1 MLENIEIK
9 NIIRGTISNPR
20 NNSKYIKGYIRPV
33 EIKGNSMMQIEL
45 FTETQSFAH
54 NYNYD
59 EFSEII
65 NTIMLDSFFQLN
77 IITNEYNYSFKYTK
91 KNHLLSN
98 KIKNK
103 EIKTLLNVSHNK
115 QKKYILNDGNII
127 PPLVD
132 LGVMTQDG
140 KIVPYYYDKY
150 RQINRFLEIIDDT
163 IKTFKEQELNIID
176 FGCGKSY
183 LTFIVYYYY
192 LVNIKNIKTNI
203 VGLDL
208 KADVIKKCN
217 EIAKNYGYNSLNFE
231 IGDISLYKPH
241 FRVDL
246 IITLHAC
253 DVATDYAMY
262 HAIKLH
268 SKYLLSVP
276 CCQHEI
282 NNQIKKSSSFLA
294 SYGIVKERMSALLTD
309 TIRAKLLE
317 YSGYNVDILEF
328 VDFDASPKNLLVRAK
343 YTGNSN
349 AKALDE
355 VKQILDEFTIDQTL
369 YKLLFKSSN

>member
-33 EIKGNSMMQIEL
+33 EIKRNSMMQIEL
-45 FTETQSFAH
+45 FTKTQSFAH

-140 KIVPYYYDKY
+140 KIVPSYYDKY

-163 IKTFKEQELNIID
+163 IKAFKEQELNIID

-183 LTFIVYYYY
+183 LTFIVYYY

-241 FRVDL
+241 FRVDI

>member
-9 NIIRGTISNPR
+9 SIIKGTISNPR

-33 EIKGNSMMQIEL
+33 EIKENSMMQIEL
-45 FTETQSFAH
+45 FTKTQSFAH

-140 KIVPYYYDKY
+140 KIVPSYYDKY

-163 IKTFKEQELNIID
+163 IKDFKEQELNIID

-192 LVNIKNIKTNI
+192 LVNIKKIKTNI
-203 VGLDL
+203 IGLDL

>member
-9 NIIRGTISNPR
+9 SIIKGTISNPR

-33 EIKGNSMMQIEL
+33 EIKENSMMQIEL
-45 FTETQSFAH
+45 FTKTQSFAH

-140 KIVPYYYDKY
+140 KIVPSYYDKY

-163 IKTFKEQELNIID
+163 IKDFKEQELNIID
-176 FGCGKSY
+176 CGCGKSY
-183 LTFIVYYYY
+183 LTFIVYYY
-192 LVNIKNIKTNI
+192 LVNIKKIKTNI
-203 VGLDL
+203 IGLDL

>member
-45 FTETQSFAH
+45 FTKTQSFAH

-98 KIKNK
+98 IIKNK

-140 KIVPYYYDKY
+140 KIVPSYYDKY

-183 LTFIVYYYY
+183 LTFIVYYY

>member
-45 FTETQSFAH
+45 FTKTQSFAH

-140 KIVPYYYDKY
+140 KIVPSYYDKY

-163 IKTFKEQELNIID
+163 IKAFKEQELNIID

-183 LTFIVYYYY
+183 LTFIVYYY

>member
-9 NIIRGTISNPR
+9 SIIKGTISNPR

-33 EIKGNSMMQIEL
+33 EIKENSMMQIEL
-45 FTETQSFAH
+45 FTKTQSFAH

-140 KIVPYYYDKY
+140 KIVPSYYDKY

-163 IKTFKEQELNIID
+163 IKDFKEQELNIID

-183 LTFIVYYYY
+183 LTFIVYYY
-192 LVNIKNIKTNI
+192 LVNIKKIKTNI
-203 VGLDL
+203 IGLDL

-328 VDFDASPKNLLVRAK
+328 VDFDASPKKLLVRAK

-355 VKQILDEFTIDQTL
+355 VNQILDEFKIVQTL

>member
-132 LGVMTQDG
+132 LGVMTQDE
-140 KIVPYYYDKY
+140 KIVPSYYDKY

-183 LTFIVYYYY
+183 LTFIVYYY

-355 VKQILDEFTIDQTL
+355 VKQILDEFIIDQTL

>member
-140 KIVPYYYDKY
+140 KIVPSYYDKY

-163 IKTFKEQELNIID
+163 IKAFKEQELNIID

-183 LTFIVYYYY
+183 LTFIVYYY

-343 YTGNSN
+343 YTGNLN

>member
-9 NIIRGTISNPR
+9 SIIKGTISNPR

-33 EIKGNSMMQIEL
+33 EIKENSMMQIEL
-45 FTETQSFAH
+45 FTKTQSFAH

-140 KIVPYYYDKY
+140 KIVPSYYDKY

-163 IKTFKEQELNIID
+163 IKDFKEQELNIID

-183 LTFIVYYYY
+183 LTFIVYYY
-192 LVNIKNIKTNI
+192 LVNIKKIKTNI
-203 VGLDL
+203 IGLDL

-262 HAIKLH
+262 HDIKLH

-355 VKQILDEFTIDQTL
+355 VNQILDEFKIVQTL

>member
-9 NIIRGTISNPR
+9 SIIKGTISNPR

-33 EIKGNSMMQIEL
+33 EIKENSMMQIEL
-45 FTETQSFAH
+45 FTKTQSFAH

-140 KIVPYYYDKY
+140 KIVPSYYDKY
-150 RQINRFLEIIDDT
+150 RQINRFLEKIDDT
-163 IKTFKEQELNIID
+163 IKDFKEQELNIID

-183 LTFIVYYYY
+183 LTFIVYYY
-192 LVNIKNIKTNI
+192 LVNIKKIKTNI
-203 VGLDL
+203 IGLDL

-355 VKQILDEFTIDQTL
+355 VNQILDEFKIVQTL

>member
-9 NIIRGTISNPR
+9 SIIKWTISNPR

-45 FTETQSFAH
+45 FTKTQSFAH

-59 EFSEII
+59 EFFEII

-140 KIVPYYYDKY
+140 KIVPSYYDKY

-163 IKTFKEQELNIID
+163 IKDFKEQELNIID

-183 LTFIVYYYY
+183 LTFIVYYY
-192 LVNIKNIKTNI
+192 LVNIKKIKTNI
-203 VGLDL
+203 IGLDL

>member
-140 KIVPYYYDKY
+140 KIVPSYYDKY

-163 IKTFKEQELNIID
+163 IKAFKEQVLNIID

-183 LTFIVYYYY
+183 LTFIVYYY

>member
-9 NIIRGTISNPR
+9 SIIKGTISNPI

-33 EIKGNSMMQIEL
+33 EIKENSMMQIEL
-45 FTETQSFAH
+45 FTKTQSFAH

-140 KIVPYYYDKY
+140 KIVPSYYDKY

-163 IKTFKEQELNIID
+163 IKDFKEQELNIID

-183 LTFIVYYYY
+183 LTFIVYYY
-192 LVNIKNIKTNI
+192 LVNIKKIKTNI
-203 VGLDL
+203 IGLDL

>member
-33 EIKGNSMMQIEL
+33 EIKGNSMMQNEL

-140 KIVPYYYDKY
+140 KIVPSYYDKY

-163 IKTFKEQELNIID
+163 IKAFKEQELNIID

-183 LTFIVYYYY
+183 LTFIVYYY

>member
-45 FTETQSFAH
+45 FTKTQSFAH

-115 QKKYILNDGNII
+115 HKKYILNDGNII

-140 KIVPYYYDKY
+140 KIVPSYYDKY

-163 IKTFKEQELNIID
+163 IKAFKEQELNIID

-183 LTFIVYYYY
+183 LTFIVYYY

>member
-140 KIVPYYYDKY
+140 KIVQSYYDKY

-163 IKTFKEQELNIID
+163 IKAFKEQELNIID

-183 LTFIVYYYY
+183 LTFIVYYY

-328 VDFDASPKNLLVRAK
+328 VDFDASPKNLLVRDK

>member
-9 NIIRGTISNPR
+9 SIIKGTISNPR

-33 EIKGNSMMQIEL
+33 EIKENSMMQIEL
-45 FTETQSFAH
+45 FTKTQSFAH

-140 KIVPYYYDKY
+140 KIVPSYYDKY

-163 IKTFKEQELNIID
+163 IKDFKEQELNIID

-183 LTFIVYYYY
+183 LTFIVYYY
-192 LVNIKNIKTNI
+192 LVNIKKIKTNI
-203 VGLDL
+203 IGLVL

>member
-9 NIIRGTISNPR
+9 SIIKGTISNPR

-33 EIKGNSMMQIEL
+33 EIKENSMMQIEL
-45 FTETQSFAH
+45 FTKTQSFAH

-140 KIVPYYYDKY
+140 KIVPSYYDKY

-163 IKTFKEQELNIID
+163 IKDFKEQELNIID

-183 LTFIVYYYY
+183 LTFIVYYY
-192 LVNIKNIKTNI
+192 LVNIKKIKTNI
-203 VGLDL
+203 IGLGL

-349 AKALDE
+349 AKALDD
-355 VKQILDEFTIDQTL
+355 VNQILDEFKIVQTL

>member
-9 NIIRGTISNPR
+9 SIIKGTISNPR

-33 EIKGNSMMQIEL
+33 EIKENSMMQIEL
-45 FTETQSFAH
+45 FTKTQSFAH

-59 EFSEII
+59 ELSEII

-140 KIVPYYYDKY
+140 KIVPSYYDKY

-163 IKTFKEQELNIID
+163 IKDFKEQELNIID

-183 LTFIVYYYY
+183 LTFIVYYY
-192 LVNIKNIKTNI
+192 LVNIKKIKTNI
-203 VGLDL
+203 IGLDL

-343 YTGNSN
+343 YIGNSN

-355 VKQILDEFTIDQTL
+355 VNQILDEFKIVQTL

>member
-9 NIIRGTISNPR
+9 SIIKGTISNPR

-33 EIKGNSMMQIEL
+33 EIKENSMMQIEL
-45 FTETQSFAH
+45 FTKTQSFAH

-127 PPLVD
+127 SPLVD

-140 KIVPYYYDKY
+140 KIVPSYYDKY

-163 IKTFKEQELNIID
+163 IKDFKEQELNIID

-183 LTFIVYYYY
+183 LTFIVYYY
-192 LVNIKNIKTNI
+192 LVNIKKIKTNI
-203 VGLDL
+203 IGLDL

-355 VKQILDEFTIDQTL
+355 VNQILDEFKIVQTL

>member
-9 NIIRGTISNPR
+9 SIIKGTISNPR

-33 EIKGNSMMQIEL
+33 EIKENSMMQIEL
-45 FTETQSFAH
+45 FTKTQSFAH

-140 KIVPYYYDKY
+140 KIVPSYYDKY

-163 IKTFKEQELNIID
+163 IKDFKEQELNIID

-183 LTFIVYYYY
+183 LTFIVYYY
-192 LVNIKNIKTNI
+192 LVNIKKIKTNI
-203 VGLDL
+203 IGLDL

-309 TIRAKLLE
+309 TIRSKLLE

-355 VKQILDEFTIDQTL
+355 VNQILDEFKIVQTL

>member
-140 KIVPYYYDKY
+140 KIVQSYYDKY

-163 IKTFKEQELNIID
+163 IKAFKEQELNIID

-183 LTFIVYYYY
+183 LTFIVYYY

-262 HAIKLH
+262 HAIKPH

-349 AKALDE
+349 AKALDD

>member
-9 NIIRGTISNPR
+9 SIIKGTISNPR

-33 EIKGNSMMQIEL
+33 EIKENSMMQIEL
-45 FTETQSFAH
+45 FTKTQSFAH

-140 KIVPYYYDKY
+140 KIVPSYYDKY

-163 IKTFKEQELNIID
+163 IKDFKEQELNIID

-183 LTFIVYYYY
+183 LTFIVYYY
-192 LVNIKNIKTNI
+192 LVNIKKIKTNI
-203 VGLDL
+203 IGLDL

-217 EIAKNYGYNSLNFE
+217 EIAKNYGYNSFNFE

-355 VKQILDEFTIDQTL
+355 VNQILDEFKIVQTL

>member
-9 NIIRGTISNPR
+9 SIIKGTISNPR

-33 EIKGNSMMQIEL
+33 EIKENSMMQIEL
-45 FTETQSFAH
+45 FTKTQSFAH

-140 KIVPYYYDKY
+140 KIVPSYYDKY

-163 IKTFKEQELNIID
+163 IKDFKEQELNIID

-355 VKQILDEFTIDQTL
+355 VNQILDEFKIVQTL

>member
-9 NIIRGTISNPR
+9 NIIRETISNPR

-45 FTETQSFAH
+45 FTKTQSFAH

-140 KIVPYYYDKY
+140 KIVPSYYDKY

-163 IKTFKEQELNIID
+163 IKAFKEQELNIID

-183 LTFIVYYYY
+183 LTFIVYYY

>member
-9 NIIRGTISNPR
+9 SIIKGTISNPR

-33 EIKGNSMMQIEL
+33 EIKENSMMQIEL
-45 FTETQSFAH
+45 FTKIQSFAH

-140 KIVPYYYDKY
+140 KIVPSYYDKY

-163 IKTFKEQELNIID
+163 IKDFKEQELNIID

-183 LTFIVYYYY
+183 LTFIVYYY
-192 LVNIKNIKTNI
+192 LVNIKKIKTNI
-203 VGLDL
+203 IGLDL
-208 KADVIKKCN
+208 KADVIKN
-217 EIAKNYGYNSLNFE
+217 
-231 IGDISLYKPH
+231 
-241 FRVDL
+241 V
-246 IITLHAC
+246 
-253 DVATDYAMY
+253 M
-262 HAIKLH
+262 
-268 SKYLLSVP
+268 
-276 CCQHEI
+276 
-282 NNQIKKSSSFLA
+282 
-294 SYGIVKERMSALLTD
+294 
-309 TIRAKLLE
+309 KLLKIM
-317 YSGYNVDILEF
+317 DI
-328 VDFDASPKNLLVRAK
+328 
-343 YTGNSN
+343 
-349 AKALDE
+349 
-355 VKQILDEFTIDQTL
+355 IL
-369 YKLLFKSSN
+369 

>member
-9 NIIRGTISNPR
+9 NIIKGTISNPR

-45 FTETQSFAH
+45 FTKTQSFAH

-65 NTIMLDSFFQLN
+65 NNIMLDSFFQLN

-140 KIVPYYYDKY
+140 KIVPSYYDKY

-163 IKTFKEQELNIID
+163 IKDFKEQELNIID

-183 LTFIVYYYY
+183 LTFIVYYY

-217 EIAKNYGYNSLNFE
+217 EIAKNYRYNSLNFE

-355 VKQILDEFTIDQTL
+355 VKQILDEFKIDQTL
-369 YKLLFKSSN
+369 YRLLFKSSN

>member
-20 NNSKYIKGYIRPV
+20 NNSKYINGYIRPV

-45 FTETQSFAH
+45 FTKTQSFAH

-98 KIKNK
+98 IIKNK

-140 KIVPYYYDKY
+140 KIVPSYYDKY

-163 IKTFKEQELNIID
+163 IKAFKEQELNIID

-183 LTFIVYYYY
+183 LTFIVYYY

-328 VDFDASPKNLLVRAK
+328 VDFDVSPKNLLVRAK

>member
-9 NIIRGTISNPR
+9 SIIKGTISNPR

-33 EIKGNSMMQIEL
+33 EIKENSMMQIEL
-45 FTETQSFAH
+45 FTKTQSFAH

-140 KIVPYYYDKY
+140 KIVPSYYDKY

-163 IKTFKEQELNIID
+163 IKDFKEQELNIID
-176 FGCGKSY
+176 FGCGKLY
-183 LTFIVYYYY
+183 LTFIVYYY
-192 LVNIKNIKTNI
+192 LVNIKKIKTNI
-203 VGLDL
+203 IGLDL

-355 VKQILDEFTIDQTL
+355 VNQILDEFKIVQTL

>member
-9 NIIRGTISNPR
+9 SIIKGTISNPR

-33 EIKGNSMMQIEL
+33 EIKENSMMQIEL
-45 FTETQSFAH
+45 FTKTQSFAH

-65 NTIMLDSFFQLN
+65 NTTMLDSFFQLN

-140 KIVPYYYDKY
+140 KIVPSYYDKY

-163 IKTFKEQELNIID
+163 IKDFKEQELNIID

-183 LTFIVYYYY
+183 LTFIVYYY
-192 LVNIKNIKTNI
+192 LVNIKKIKTNI
-203 VGLDL
+203 IGLDL

-355 VKQILDEFTIDQTL
+355 VNQILDEFKIVQTL

>member
-9 NIIRGTISNPR
+9 SIIKVTISNPR

-33 EIKGNSMMQIEL
+33 EIKENSMMQIEL
-45 FTETQSFAH
+45 FTKTQSFAH

-77 IITNEYNYSFKYTK
+77 IITNEYNYSFKYIK

-140 KIVPYYYDKY
+140 KIVPSYYDKY

-163 IKTFKEQELNIID
+163 IKDFKEQELNIID

-183 LTFIVYYYY
+183 LTFIVYYY
-192 LVNIKNIKTNI
+192 LVNIKKIKTNI
-203 VGLDL
+203 IGLDL

-355 VKQILDEFTIDQTL
+355 VNQILDEFKIVQTL

>member
-9 NIIRGTISNPR
+9 SIIKRTISNPR

-33 EIKGNSMMQIEL
+33 EIKENSMMQIEL
-45 FTETQSFAH
+45 FTKTQSFAH

-140 KIVPYYYDKY
+140 KIVPSYYDKY

-163 IKTFKEQELNIID
+163 IKDFKEQELNIID

-183 LTFIVYYYY
+183 LTFIVYYY
-192 LVNIKNIKTNI
+192 LVNIKKIKTNI
-203 VGLDL
+203 IGLDL

-355 VKQILDEFTIDQTL
+355 VNQILDEFKIVQTL

>member
-9 NIIRGTISNPR
+9 SIIKGTISNPR

-33 EIKGNSMMQIEL
+33 EIKENSMMQIEL
-45 FTETQSFAH
+45 FTKTQSFAH

-140 KIVPYYYDKY
+140 KIVPSYYDKY

-163 IKTFKEQELNIID
+163 IKDFKEQELNIID

-183 LTFIVYYYY
+183 LTFIVYYY
-192 LVNIKNIKTNI
+192 LVNIKKIKTNI
-203 VGLDL
+203 IGLDL

-355 VKQILDEFTIDQTL
+355 VNQILDEFKIVQTL
-369 YKLLFKSSN
+369 YKLLFKGL

>member
-9 NIIRGTISNPR
+9 SIIKGTISNPR

-33 EIKGNSMMQIEL
+33 EIKENSMMQIEL
-45 FTETQSFAH
+45 FTKTQSFAH

-140 KIVPYYYDKY
+140 KIVPSYYDKY

-163 IKTFKEQELNIID
+163 IKDFKEQELNIID

-183 LTFIVYYYY
+183 LTFIVYYY
-192 LVNIKNIKTNI
+192 LVNIKKIKTNI
-203 VGLDL
+203 IGLDL

-328 VDFDASPKNLLVRAK
+328 VDFDASPKKLLVRAK

-349 AKALDE
+349 AKALDD
-355 VKQILDEFTIDQTL
+355 VNQILDEFKIVQTL

>member
-140 KIVPYYYDKY
+140 KIVPSYYDKY

-183 LTFIVYYYY
+183 LTFIVYYY

-253 DVATDYAMY
+253 DVAIDYAMY

>member
-9 NIIRGTISNPR
+9 SIIKGTISNPR

-33 EIKGNSMMQIEL
+33 EIKENSMMQIEL
-45 FTETQSFAH
+45 FTKTQSFAH
-54 NYNYD
+54 NYIYD

-140 KIVPYYYDKY
+140 KIVPSYYDKY

-163 IKTFKEQELNIID
+163 IKDFKEQELNIID

-183 LTFIVYYYY
+183 LTFIVYYY
-192 LVNIKNIKTNI
+192 LVNIKKIKTNI
-203 VGLDL
+203 IGLDL

-355 VKQILDEFTIDQTL
+355 VNQILDEFKIVQTL

>member
-9 NIIRGTISNPR
+9 SIIKGTISNPR

-33 EIKGNSMMQIEL
+33 EIKENSMMQIEL
-45 FTETQSFAH
+45 FTKTQSFAH

-140 KIVPYYYDKY
+140 KIVPSYYDKY

-163 IKTFKEQELNIID
+163 IKDFKEQELNIID

-183 LTFIVYYYY
+183 LTFIVYYY
-192 LVNIKNIKTNI
+192 LVNIKKIKTNI
-203 VGLDL
+203 IGLDL

-294 SYGIVKERMSALLTD
+294 SYEIVKERMSALLTD

-355 VKQILDEFTIDQTL
+355 VKQILDEFKIDQTL

>member
-9 NIIRGTISNPR
+9 SIIKGTISNPR
-20 NNSKYIKGYIRPV
+20 NNSKYIKGYIRAV

-45 FTETQSFAH
+45 FTKTQSFAH

-59 EFSEII
+59 EFFEII

-140 KIVPYYYDKY
+140 KIVPSYYDKY

-163 IKTFKEQELNIID
+163 IKDFKEQELNIID

-183 LTFIVYYYY
+183 LTFIVYYY
-192 LVNIKNIKTNI
+192 LVNIKKIKTNI
-203 VGLDL
+203 IGLDL